1 MNNKIIVIFV
11 IGIMIIAGLLT
22 LIPLEKNNSIQ
33 NNISNNKL
41 TENVFN
47 IGKYTILEINE
58 NNKTYYYYDNNF
70 TQIVNINSLMQINNF
85 LSVNEQTTYSY
96 YYTQD
101 MFTIP
106 SINLNKIFPL
116 QSGLPMNISGYFYR
130 LITHAY
136 YNGGY
141 FNYSFMGEIN
151 NSATIGF
158 TANAVIN
165 DFSIQ
170 NIPNIYYYQSNISGK
185 MQFVSNL
192 FTKGFNYQI
201 PYLSNFGNLTLIH
214 NNILFNSIA
223 GYYNFT
229 MSNYISN
236 GNITISNNSGFVN
249 SFSLNLGTNLFLLL
263 QNGSYQYK
271 FSYSENNIT
280 YYINKSFNVSG
291 QNVIIILGNVNSQSS
306 LFLYIFIIINAIT
319 LIITYLS
326 SKNYLLLIPIQ
337 ALFLITGYSLNIQ
350 YYQFYL
356 ISIFILFIAL
366 YISFEIMNRIGD

>member
-22 LIPLEKNNSIQ
+22 LIPSEKNNSIQ

-116 QSGLPMNISGYFYR
+116 QSGLPMNISGYFYN

-136 YNGGY
+136 YNGEY

-151 NSATIGF
+151 NTATIGF
-158 TANAVIN
+158 TANVVIN

>member
-22 LIPLEKNNSIQ
+22 LIPSEKNNSIQ

-116 QSGLPMNISGYFYR
+116 QSGLPMNISGYFYN

-136 YNGGY
+136 YNDEY

-158 TANAVIN
+158 TANVVIN

>member
-70 TQIVNINSLMQINNF
+70 TQIININSLMQINNF
-85 LSVNEQTTYSY
+85 LSVNLQTTYSY

-151 NSATIGF
+151 NTATIGF

-214 NNILFNSIA
+214 NNILFNFIA

-249 SFSLNLGTNLFLLL
+249 SFSFNLGTNLFLLL

-319 LIITYLS
+319 LIISYLS

-366 YISFEIMNRIGD
+366 YISFEIMTRIGD

>member
-70 TQIVNINSLMQINNF
+70 TQIININSLMQINNF
-85 LSVNEQTTYSY
+85 LSVNLQTTYSY

>member
-22 LIPLEKNNSIQ
+22 LIPSEKNNSIQ

-116 QSGLPMNISGYFYR
+116 QSSLPMNISGYFYR

-151 NSATIGF
+151 NSVTIGF
-158 TANAVIN
+158 TANVVIN
-165 DFSIQ
+165 DFNIQ

>member
-22 LIPLEKNNSIQ
+22 LIPSEKNNSIQ

-70 TQIVNINSLMQINNF
+70 TQIININSLMQINNF
-85 LSVNEQTTYSY
+85 LSVNLQTTYSY

-136 YNGGY
+136 YNGEY

-158 TANAVIN
+158 TANVVIN

-291 QNVIIILGNVNSQSS
+291 QNVIVILGNVNSQSS

>member
-1 MNNKIIVIFV
+1 
-11 IGIMIIAGLLT
+11 
-22 LIPLEKNNSIQ
+22 
-33 NNISNNKL
+33 
-41 TENVFN
+41 
-47 IGKYTILEINE
+47 
-58 NNKTYYYYDNNF
+58 
-70 TQIVNINSLMQINNF
+70 
-85 LSVNEQTTYSY
+85 
-96 YYTQD
+96 
-101 MFTIP
+101 
-106 SINLNKIFPL
+106 
-116 QSGLPMNISGYFYR
+116 
-130 LITHAY
+130 
-136 YNGGY
+136 
-141 FNYSFMGEIN
+141 MGEIN
-151 NSATIGF
+151 NTATIGF
-158 TANAVIN
+158 TANVVIN